1 MEKDKW
7 KQKVNEALLKVAQ
20 GCAVA
25 EVVEEYV
32 EVDGEMKLTKK
43 KKTKKEIPP
52 DLKAL
57 QLLLEERAEGNLRS
71 MTDEELE
78 EEKQRLMEMLKKKEE
93 GGCTVKAPTRKRGRP
108 MKRVKK
114 KEGEEK

>member
-1 MEKDKW
+1 MTKEELEK
-7 KQKVNEALLKVAQ
+7 ELVAA
-20 GCAVA
+20 GHRI
-25 EVVEEYV
+25 VENR
-32 EVDGEMKLTKK
+32 L
-43 KKTKKEIPP
+43 
-52 DLKAL
+52 
-57 QLLLEERAEGNLRS
+57 
-71 MTDEELE
+71 TDEELE